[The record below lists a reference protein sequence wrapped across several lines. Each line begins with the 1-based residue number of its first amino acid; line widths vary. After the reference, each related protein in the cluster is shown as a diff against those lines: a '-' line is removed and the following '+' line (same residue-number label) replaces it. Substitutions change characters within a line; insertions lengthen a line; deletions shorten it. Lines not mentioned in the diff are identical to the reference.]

1 MYERNSEMSKK
12 ELGIIPRL
20 RWVITGI
27 ASASL
32 LASVFFAAKGGV
44 FARDWGQA
52 VPIYIIGTMEN
63 FVEYIVREYMSGV
76 NTGGAETAAL
86 FIIGV
91 SCAFSAVLAWAEY
104 ADSLPKNKN

>member
-20 RWVITGI
+20 RWGITGI

-32 LASVFFAAKGGV
+32 FIVGVVYAFF
-44 FARDWGQA
+44 
-52 VPIYIIGTMEN
+52 
-63 FVEYIVREYMSGV
+63 
-76 NTGGAETAAL
+76 
-86 FIIGV
+86 
-91 SCAFSAVLAWAEY
+91 AVLAWAEY

>member
-1 MYERNSEMSKK
+1 MSKK
-12 ELGIIPRL
+12 ELGIISRL

-27 ASASL
+27 ASVSL

-63 FVEYIVREYMSGV
+63 FVEYIVREDLSGV
-76 NTGGAETAAL
+76 NTGGAETAA
-86 FIIGV
+86 FFTVGV
-91 SCAFSAVLAWAEY
+91 SCAFFAVLAWAEY
-104 ADSLPKNKN
+104 ADSLPKN

>member
-1 MYERNSEMSKK
+1 MNKK
-12 ELGIIPRL
+12 ELGIIARL
-20 RWVITGI
+20 RWVITEI

-32 LASVFFAAKGGV
+32 LASVFFAARGGV

-52 VPIYIIGTMEN
+52 VPIYIIGTMQN

-76 NTGGAETAAL
+76 NTGGAETAAF
-86 FIIGV
+86 FILGFV
-91 SCAFSAVLAWAEY
+91 YTFFAVAAWEEY

>member
-32 LASVFFAAKGGV
+32 LVSVFYAAKGGV
-44 FARDWGQA
+44 FAQDWGKS
-52 VPIYIIGTMEN
+52 VPIYIIGTMEK
-63 FVEYIVREYMSGV
+63 FMEYIISEYLNGG
-76 NTGGAETAAL
+76 NAGGAETVAF

-91 SCAFSAVLAWAEY
+91 VYAFFAVLAWAEY
-104 ADSLPKNKN
+104 ADSLPKN

>member
-1 MYERNSEMSKK
+1 MSKK

-20 RWVITGI
+20 RWVYTGI

-32 LASVFFAAKGGV
+32 LASVFFATRGGV

-76 NTGGAETAAL
+76 NTGGAETAGF
-86 FIIGV
+86 FIIGF
-91 SCAFSAVLAWAEY
+91 FSTFLAMSAWEEY

>member
-20 RWVITGI
+20 RWGITGI

-44 FARDWGQA
+44 FAQDWGKS

-63 FVEYIVREYMSGV
+63 FVEYILSEYLNGG

-86 FIIGV
+86 FIIGIV
-91 SCAFSAVLAWAEY
+91 YAFFSVLAWAEY

>member
-12 ELGIIPRL
+12 EIGIIPRL
-20 RWVITGI
+20 RWGITGI
-27 ASASL
+27 AGVSL
-32 LASVFFAAKGGV
+32 LASAFFAAKGGV
-44 FARDWGQA
+44 FAQDWGQA

-76 NTGGAETAAL
+76 NTGGAETAAF
-86 FIIGV
+86 FILGV
-91 SCAFSAVLAWAEY
+91 VYAFFAVLAWAEY

>member
-1 MYERNSEMSKK
+1 MSKK

-20 RWVITGI
+20 RWGITGI
-27 ASASL
+27 AGASL

-44 FARDWGQA
+44 FAQDWGQA

-63 FVEYIVREYMSGV
+63 FVEYIVREYMSGG

-86 FIIGV
+86 FIVGV
-91 SCAFSAVLAWAEY
+91 VYAFFAVSAWVEY

>member
-1 MYERNSEMSKK
+1 MSKK

-20 RWVITGI
+20 RWGITGI

-32 LASVFFAAKGGV
+32 LVSVFYAAKGGV
-44 FARDWGQA
+44 FAQDWGKS

-63 FVEYIVREYMSGV
+63 FVEYIISEYL
-76 NTGGAETAAL
+76 NGGNAGGTETVAL

-91 SCAFSAVLAWAEY
+91 VYAFFAVLAWAEY
-104 ADSLPKNKN
+104 ADSLPKN

>member
-1 MYERNSEMSKK
+1 MMEEK

-20 RWVITGI
+20 RWGITGI
-27 ASASL
+27 ASVSL

-44 FARDWGQA
+44 FAQDWGQA

-63 FVEYIVREYMSGV
+63 FVEYILSEYLNGG

-86 FIIGV
+86 FIVGV
-91 SCAFSAVLAWAEY
+91 VYAFSQCWLGQNMLIAFLKIKISW
-104 ADSLPKNKN
+104 K

>member
-20 RWVITGI
+20 RWVYTGI
-27 ASASL
+27 AGALL
-32 LASVFFAAKGGV
+32 LASAFFAAKGGV
-44 FARDWGQA
+44 FAQDWGKS

-63 FVEYIVREYMSGV
+63 FVEYIVRECLSGG
-76 NTGGAETAAL
+76 NTGGAETAV
-86 FIIGV
+86 FFTFGV
-91 SCAFSAVLAWAEY
+91 FYAFFAAGAWVEY

>member
-1 MYERNSEMSKK
+1 MSKK

-32 LASVFFAAKGGV
+32 LASAFYAAKGGV
-44 FARDWGQA
+44 FAQDWGKS

-76 NTGGAETAAL
+76 NTGGAETVAF

-91 SCAFSAVLAWAEY
+91 VYAFFAVLAWAEY
-104 ADSLPKNKN
+104 ADSLPKN

>member
-1 MYERNSEMSKK
+1 MSKK
-12 ELGIIPRL
+12 ELGIISRL

-27 ASASL
+27 AGVSL
-32 LASVFFAAKGGV
+32 LLSVVFAARGGV

-63 FVEYIVREYMSGV
+63 FVEYIVREYLSGV
-76 NTGGAETAAL
+76 NTGGAETGGF
-86 FIIGV
+86 FIVGV
-91 SCAFSAVLAWAEY
+91 VYTFFARLAWAEY

>member
-1 MYERNSEMSKK
+1 MRKK

-32 LASVFFAAKGGV
+32 LVSVFYAAKGGV
-44 FARDWGQA
+44 FAQDWGKS

-63 FVEYIVREYMSGV
+63 FVEYIISEYV
-76 NTGGAETAAL
+76 NGGNAGGAETVAF

-91 SCAFSAVLAWAEY
+91 VYAFFAVLAWAEY
-104 ADSLPKNKN
+104 ADSLPKN

>member
-1 MYERNSEMSKK
+1 MSKK
-12 ELGIIPRL
+12 ELGIISRL

-27 ASASL
+27 AGASL
-32 LASVFFAAKGGV
+32 LLSVVFAARGGV

-63 FVEYIVREYMSGV
+63 FVEYIVREDLSGV
-76 NTGGAETAAL
+76 NTGGAETGVF
-86 FIIGV
+86 FILGFV
-91 SCAFSAVLAWAEY
+91 YTFFARLAWAEY

>member
-1 MYERNSEMSKK
+1 MYERNSEMRKK

-32 LASVFFAAKGGV
+32 LLSVFYAAKGGV
-44 FARDWGQA
+44 FAQDWGKS

-63 FVEYIVREYMSGV
+63 FVEYIISEYV
-76 NTGGAETAAL
+76 NGGNAGGAETVAF

-91 SCAFSAVLAWAEY
+91 VYAFFAVLAWAEY
-104 ADSLPKNKN
+104 ADSLPKN

>member
-1 MYERNSEMSKK
+1 MRKK

-32 LASVFFAAKGGV
+32 LLSVFYAAKGGV
-44 FARDWGQA
+44 FAQDWGKS

-63 FVEYIVREYMSGV
+63 FVEYIISEYV
-76 NTGGAETAAL
+76 NGGNAGGAETVAF

-91 SCAFSAVLAWAEY
+91 VYAFFAVLAWAEY
-104 ADSLPKNKN
+104 ADSLPKN

>member
-1 MYERNSEMSKK
+1 MNKK

-32 LASVFFAAKGGV
+32 LASVFFATRGGV
-44 FARDWGQA
+44 FAQDWGQA
-52 VPIYIIGTMEN
+52 VPIYIIGTMQN
-63 FVEYIVREYMSGV
+63 FVEYIAREYLNGV
-76 NTGGAETAAL
+76 NTGSAETAGF

-91 SCAFSAVLAWAEY
+91 AYAFLAAEAWAEY

>member
-1 MYERNSEMSKK
+1 MSKK

-20 RWVITGI
+20 RWVYTGI
-27 ASASL
+27 AGALL

-44 FARDWGQA
+44 FAQDWGKS
-52 VPIYIIGTMEN
+52 VPIYILSTMQN

-76 NTGGAETAAL
+76 NTGGAETAAF
-86 FIIGV
+86 FILGFVYTFFAV
-91 SCAFSAVLAWAEY
+91 SAWEEY